1 MIADLARAGIVLWML
16 TGDKEETAINIG
28 HSCNL
33 LLNNTKIHFLTK
45 LTNPE
50 MYAGVLKN
58 IYDDVVANYDPRQGY
73 QVRKTSPALIGSFY

>member
-1 MIADLARAGIVLWML
+1 ML

-33 LLNNTKIHFLTK
+33 LLNNTKVHFLTK
-45 LTNPE
+45 LTSPE

-58 IYDDVVANYDPRQGY
+58 VYNDVVANYDPIQGY
-73 QVRKTSPALIGSFY
+73 QVD